1 MKGAKDIL
9 KILISG
15 GYFHIGSTLAAR
27 FIKEGHEVT
36 VIDNLAP
43 GEYARDAA
51 EKYKFYSLLNS
62 SSECEKVFGA
72 GRFEVVIFIP
82 EFETIS
88 AETKKNMASE
98 DILSGCNVSG
108 LVNMLDLSTKN
119 KVKKFVLLSS
129 SEIYGNIFENPAR
142 EENTPNP
149 VSLKGMSSYV
159 MEYYCYKWGE
169 INRLNILSLRV
180 SNEYGPREQ
189 VSGNLD
195 KLQDVVSVF
204 LDRLTQGREII
215 INGSGMQ
222 TRDFIYIDDLVDG
235 VYKSSINNNCSGI
248 FNLSSKVE
256 RSINSVVESLSVLK
270 RPDRIIYQKDVKEK
284 IQRSW
289 LDNSK
294 ISGFIDWEPKISFE
308 EGIKI
313 TYEWAQLQK
322 EGKKQKRIRRR
333 KVAAG
338 QKKKPVKAIAYIE
351 SIILFLFVAFLQWGN
366 LFFNIKMPD
375 LKIDYSIIYIIIMGI
390 MWGQTQAYVAMILSA
405 GLYVGMSLFAGA
417 DIVTFVYTPE
427 NLIRLAAYILVGI
440 VTGYSIERKNRELE
454 SRNLSIQNLQNK
466 YSFLSDIYNETRI
479 VKNELENQIIET
491 EDSFSAI
498 YKIIQEVDSL
508 EIEKVFSGAISAI
521 ERIMRTNQVSIYTL
535 SNDGNN
541 NFMRLK
547 ARSLVLLDKVPN
559 SIKISNFDE
568 LRQVIQTY
576 STYINRTFKTGIPV
590 MMSPVLDDKNVIAV
604 ISIHSTPFE
613 NLTLHYENLFQTVVG
628 LITNAL
634 KRAYFF
640 EASLKDKRYIPN
652 TRILTSY
659 TFEKILKEIRNNKAE
674 LGMSY
679 TLLKVE
685 SESRSLEKISGRVVK
700 VIRDNDY
707 VGTGDDNNVYILL
720 SNTKNNYAGMV
731 LERLKNAGIN
741 ASMVLE
747 DFGDE

>member
-1 MKGAKDIL
+1 LKGANDIL

-15 GYFHIGSTLAAR
+15 GYFYLGSNLAAR

-36 VIDNLAP
+36 VINNLAP
-43 GEYARDAA
+43 VEYIKSSA
-51 EKYKFYSLLNS
+51 EKYKFYNLLNS
-62 SSECEKVFGA
+62 SAECEKVFNA

-82 EFETIS
+82 EYETIFV
-88 AETKKNMASE
+88 ETKNNLSPE
-98 DILSGCNVSG
+98 DILPGCNVSG
-108 LVNMLDLSTKN
+108 LVNMLDLSTKT

-129 SEIYGNIFENPAR
+129 SEIYGNIFDSPAE

-180 SNEYGPREQ
+180 SNVYGPREHIPC
-189 VSGNLD
+189 NLD
-195 KLQDVVSVF
+195 RHRDVVSVF
-204 LDRLTQGREII
+204 LERLIQGREII
-215 INGSGMQ
+215 VNGSGMQ

-235 VYKSSINNNCSGI
+235 IYKASINNNCSGI
-248 FNLSSKVE
+248 FNMSSKVE
-256 RSINSVVESLSVLK
+256 HSINSIVENLSVLK
-270 RPDRIIYQKDVKEK
+270 KPGRVIHQQGVKEK

-294 ISGFIDWEPKISFE
+294 ISNVIDWEPKTSFE
-308 EGIKI
+308 EGVKI
-313 TYEWAQLQK
+313 TYGWAKLQK
-322 EGKKQKRIRRR
+322 ESKKQKRIHRE
-333 KVAAG
+333 KIAAS

-351 SIILFLFVAFLQWGN
+351 SIIFFLFVAFLQWGN
-366 LFFNIKMPD
+366 LFFNIKLPD

-390 MWGQTQAYVAMILSA
+390 MWGQTQAYIAMILSA

-427 NLIRLAAYILVGI
+427 NLMRLAAYILVGI
-440 VTGYSIERKNRELE
+440 VTGYSIERKNRDLE

-466 YSFLSDIYNETRI
+466 YAFLSDIYNETRI

-535 SNDGNN
+535 SNDSSN

-547 ARSLVLLDKVPN
+547 ARSLVLLDHVPN
-559 SIKISNFDE
+559 SIKISDFTE
-568 LRQVIQTY
+568 LRQVIQTK
-576 STYINRTFKTGIPV
+576 STYVNRTFKSGIPV
-590 MMSPVLDDKNVIAV
+590 MISPVLDDKNVIAV

-613 NLTLHYENLFQTVVG
+613 NLTLHYGNLFQTVVG

-640 EASLKDKRYIPN
+640 EASLKDKRYVPN

-659 TFEKILKEIRNNKAE
+659 TFEKILKEIRNNKEE

-679 TLLKVE
+679 TLLKIENESKSIVE
-685 SESRSLEKISGRVVK
+685 ISRRVVE

-707 VGTGDDNNVYILL
+707 VGAGADDLVYVLL
-720 SNTKNNYAGMV
+720 SNTKNNYAGVV
-731 LERLKNAGIN
+731 LERLKNAGIS

-747 DFGDE
+747 DFDDE

>member
-1 MKGAKDIL
+1 L
-9 KILISG
+9 KVLISG
-15 GYFHIGSTLAAR
+15 GYNFIGSILAAR
-27 FIKEGHEVT
+27 FIKEGHDVT
-36 VIDNLAP
+36 VIDDLTH
-43 GEYARDAA
+43 GEHGKAA
-51 EKYKFYSLLNS
+51 IEKHKFYNLS
-62 SSECEKVFGA
+62 SSSPECEKIFGA
-72 GRFEVVIFIP
+72 SRFEIVIHIP
-82 EFETIS
+82 EYELRSIEPQKFL
-88 AETKKNMASE
+88 ASE
-98 DILSGCNVSG
+98 DTLPDCNVSG

-129 SEIYGNIFENPAR
+129 SEIYGNTQENPAS
-142 EENTPNP
+142 EETVPNP

-159 MEYYCYKWGE
+159 MEYYCSRWGGL
-169 INRLNILSLRV
+169 NNLNILSLRV
-180 SNEYGPREQ
+180 SNVYGPRQ
-189 VSGNLD
+189 QIPGNLC
-195 KLQDVVSVF
+195 KLQDVVSTF
-204 LDRLTQGREII
+204 LDRII
-215 INGSGMQ
+215 RSEGIIVSGTGMQ
-222 TRDFIYIDDLVDG
+222 TRDFIYIDDLIDG
-235 VYKSSINNNCSGI
+235 VYKASVNKNCSGI

-256 RSINSVVESLSVLK
+256 RSINSVVENLSALK
-270 RPDRIIYQKDVKEK
+270 KPGKVIYQQGVKEK

-294 ISGFIDWEPKISFE
+294 ISGVIDWGPKVSFE

-313 TYEWAQLQK
+313 TYEWKKLQK
-322 EGKKQKRIRRR
+322 EGKKR
-333 KVAAG
+333 KIYGREKVGAK
-338 QKKKPVKAIAYIE
+338 QKKKPFKAIAYVE
-351 SIILFLFVAFLQWGN
+351 NIILFLFVAFLQWGN
-366 LFFNIKMPD
+366 LFFNVKLPV

-390 MWGQTQAYVAMILSA
+390 MWGQAQAYIAMSLSA
-405 GLYVGMSLFAGA
+405 VLYVGMSLFAGT

-454 SRNLSIQNLQNK
+454 SRDLSIQNLQNK
-466 YSFLSDIYNETRI
+466 YTFLSDVYNETRI

-535 SNDGNN
+535 SNDKSN

-559 SIKISNFDE
+559 SIKISDYDE
-568 LRQVIQTY
+568 LRQVIHTK
-576 STYINRTFKTGIPV
+576 STYINRTFKPGIPV
-590 MMSPVLDDKNVIAV
+590 MMAPVLDDKNVIAV

-652 TRILTSY
+652 TRILTPY
-659 TFEKILKEIRNNKAE
+659 TFEKILKEIQNNKAE

-679 TLLKVE
+679 TLLQVE
-685 SESRSLEKISGRVVK
+685 SEGKSLEEISERVVR

-707 VGTGDDNNVYILL
+707 IGTGDDDNIYILL
-720 SNTKNNYAGMV
+720 SNTNNNYAGLL
-731 LERLKNAGIN
+731 LERLKKAGIN
-741 ASMVLE
+741 ASLVLE
-747 DFGDE
+747 DFNDE

>member
-1 MKGAKDIL
+1 L
-9 KILISG
+9 KVLISG
-15 GYFHIGSTLAAR
+15 GYNFIGSTLAAR
-27 FIKEGHEVT
+27 FIKEGHDVT
-36 VIDNLAP
+36 VIDNLTQEEHGKA
-43 GEYARDAA
+43 AR
-51 EKYKFYSLLNS
+51 EKHKFYNLLS
-62 SSECEKVFGA
+62 SSPECEKIFGA
-72 GRFEVVIFIP
+72 SSFEIVIHIP
-82 EFETIS
+82 EYESIS
-88 AETKKNMASE
+88 LVPQKFLASE
-98 DILSGCNVSG
+98 DILPDCNVSG

-129 SEIYGNIFENPAR
+129 SEIYGNTQESPAS
-142 EENTPNP
+142 EETVPNP

-159 MEYYCYKWGE
+159 MEYYCSRWGGL
-169 INRLNILSLRV
+169 NNLNILSLRV
-180 SNEYGPREQ
+180 SNVYGPQEQ
-189 VSGNLD
+189 VPDNLH
-195 KLQDVVSVF
+195 KPQDVVSAF
-204 LDRLTQGREII
+204 LDRMMRGEEII
-215 INGSGMQ
+215 VSGSGMQ
-222 TRDFIYIDDLVDG
+222 TRDFIYIDDLIDG
-235 VYKSSINNNCSGI
+235 VYKASVNKNCSGI

-256 RSINSVVESLSVLK
+256 RSINSVVENLPVLK
-270 RPDRIIYQKDVKEK
+270 KPNKIIHQQSFKEK

-294 ISGFIDWEPKISFE
+294 ISSTVDWEPKVSFE

-313 TYEWAQLQK
+313 TYKWKQLQK
-322 EGKKQKRIRRR
+322 EGKKRKKYGQE
-333 KVAAG
+333 KVAG
-338 QKKKPVKAIAYIE
+338 KQKKKPAKAIAYIE
-351 SIILFLFVAFLQWGN
+351 NIILFMFVAFLQWGN
-366 LFFNIKMPD
+366 LFFNVKLPV

-390 MWGQTQAYVAMILSA
+390 MWGQTQAYIAMILSA

-454 SRNLSIQNLQNK
+454 SRDLSIQNLQNK
-466 YSFLSDIYNETRI
+466 YTFLSDIYNETRI
-479 VKNELENQIIET
+479 VKKELENQIIET

-521 ERIMRTNQVSIYTL
+521 ERIMRTDQVSIYTL
-535 SNDGNN
+535 SNDGSN

-559 SIKISNFDE
+559 SIKISDFDE
-568 LRQVIQTY
+568 LKQVIQTK
-576 STYINRTFKTGIPV
+576 STYINRNFIPKIPI
-590 MMSPVLDDKNVIAV
+590 MMAPVLEDKNVIAV
-604 ISIHSTPFE
+604 LSIHSTPFE

-659 TFEKILKEIRNNKAE
+659 TFEKILKEIQNNKAE

-679 TLLKVE
+679 TLLQVE
-685 SESRSLEKISGRVVK
+685 RNSKSLEEISERVIQ

-707 VGTGDDNNVYILL
+707 VGTSDDDSIYILL
-720 SNTKNNYAGMV
+720 SNTNNNYASLV
-731 LERLKNAGIN
+731 LERLKKAEIN
-741 ASMVLE
+741 ASLILE
-747 DFGDE
+747 DFDDE